1 MYIEIC
7 TNLEVI
13 TYYDEWFYEEGE
25 DAWPTIIDDVRYSLE
40 TFGWYGHVMI
50 SGDIPLSKCSKLIAM
65 IEEVT
70 GRAVRVVD
78 DVHCE

>member
-13 TYYDEWFYEEGE
+13 SYCDEFFNEEGQG
-25 DAWPTIIDDVRYSLE
+25 AWPIIIDDVRYSLE

-50 SGDIPLSKCSKLIAM
+50 SGDVPISQCSKLIYT

-70 GRAVRVVD
+70 GRSVRVVD
-78 DVHCE
+78 DDHCE